1 MEDIMYEK
9 LNIGPTLKLN
19 RQSLNKKFDTH
30 ISKSMISMMPWKDKQ
45 CITPINEF
53 ISGKSLWGVEKLVLS
68 QNKSPYN
75 LETFECNHKKLGT
88 QSETS
93 LLINSGKVFIL
104 SSKNGGVIGRKV
116 AL

>member
-1 MEDIMYEK
+1 M
-9 LNIGPTLKLN
+9 
-19 RQSLNKKFDTH
+19 RVKKIVF
-30 ISKSMISMMPWKDKQ
+30 
-45 CITPINEF
+45 
-53 ISGKSLWGVEKLVLS
+53 S
-68 QNKSPYN
+68 QNIFN

-116 AL
+116 AV

>member
-1 MEDIMYEK
+1 M
-9 LNIGPTLKLN
+9 
-19 RQSLNKKFDTH
+19 RVKKIVF
-30 ISKSMISMMPWKDKQ
+30 
-45 CITPINEF
+45 
-53 ISGKSLWGVEKLVLS
+53 S
-68 QNKSPYN
+68 QNIFN